1 MGVYRGSVR
10 AVNGEMCVHS
20 EQESNPDYT
29 AHVGQQTHLCT
40 VCSHRPP
47 ACAQGHQ
54 HVLTDHERALTQT
67 TSVRSDD
74 QHALTDHQRA
84 PIQITSVPPNLDG

>member
-1 MGVYRGSVR
+1 MLTQTTSVR
-10 AVNGEMCVHS
+10 S
-20 EQESNPDYT
+20 
-29 AHVGQQTHLCT
+29 
-40 VCSHRPP
+40 RPP

-84 PIQITSVPPNLDG
+84 PIQITSVPPNLDGWLLLHEYTQLDGWKWTCHHTISAVHCHQD